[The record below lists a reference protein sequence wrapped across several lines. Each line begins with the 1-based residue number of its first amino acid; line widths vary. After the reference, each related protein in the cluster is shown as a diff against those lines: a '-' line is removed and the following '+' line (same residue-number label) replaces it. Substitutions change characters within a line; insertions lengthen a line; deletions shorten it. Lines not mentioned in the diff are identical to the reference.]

1 MVIELYDKNEYKE
14 LISKSELIII
24 GIANKDNKIWK
35 YLETLLK
42 TLESQVDSNNIKVV
56 IVDIKVIKDI
66 LQDFEIEIARR
77 RTLIKVLLNGMCVF
91 IQEDVMEN
99 IVNDME
105 ILRRG
110 IRDSLKKYSINLRFA
125 RT

>member
-14 LISKSELIII
+14 FISKNELIII

-56 IVDIKVIKDI
+56 IVDIKVVKDI

-91 IQEDVMEN
+91 LQEDVMEN
-99 IVNDME
+99 IANDME

-110 IRDSLKKYSINLRFA
+110 IRDSLKKYSINLRFV

>member
-14 LISKSELIII
+14 FVSKNELIII

-56 IVDIKVIKDI
+56 IVDMKVVKDI

-91 IQEDVMEN
+91 LQEDVMEN
-99 IVNDME
+99 IANDME

-110 IRDSLKKYSINLRFA
+110 IRDSLKKYSINLRFV

>member
-14 LISKSELIII
+14 FVSKNELIII

-56 IVDIKVIKDI
+56 IVDIKVVKDI

-91 IQEDVMEN
+91 LQEDVMEN
-99 IVNDME
+99 IANDME

-110 IRDSLKKYSINLRFA
+110 IRDSLKKYSINLRFV

>member
-1 MVIELYDKNEYKE
+1 MVIELYDKNEYNE
-14 LISKSELIII
+14 LISKNELIII

-42 TLESQVDSNNIKVV
+42 ALESQVDFNNIKVV
-56 IVDIKVIKDI
+56 IVDIKVVKDT
-66 LQDFEIEIARR
+66 LQDFEIEIAKR

-99 IVNDME
+99 IANDME